1 MRKTDRR
8 TLYTEQAI
16 KDALLQCC
24 KSTSYRDVT
33 ITDVCRTAEINRGT
47 FYRHYRNLP
56 EVLDEILDDVTDQL
70 ADLDEQWEGAKATES
85 CGIPLCQFIRQET
98 KYRPLFLDEALCP
111 ALLRELGALQ
121 NVDHLWTALPRPPA
135 GARENLPQKRG
146 APGGQ
151 LALRRG
157 NGRTELL
164 PAEWMPLRRSQQSSP
179 ERSSLEPHKMCSG
192 PVYPERI

>member
-16 KDALLQCC
+16 KDTLLQCC

-111 ALLRELGALQ
+111 ALLRELEKTFPRNAEHLAGSSLSEEEMAAL
-121 NVDHLWTALPRPPA
+121 NCF
-135 GARENLPQKRG
+135 
-146 APGGQ
+146 Q
-151 LALRRG
+151 L
-157 NGRTELL
+157 NGCL
-164 PAEWMPLRRSQQSSP
+164 SVV
-179 ERSSLEPHKMCSG
+179 RSSLHQSDPAWNRTKCVLDQFIQNGYESFQ
-192 PVYPERI
+192 R